1 MAKKKHH
8 EEGHVNHERWLVSYA
23 DMITL
28 LMVLFV
34 VLFAMGQTDK
44 DKMQALRS
52 SLQRAFA
59 VEVLQG
65 TEPSS
70 LKGASGSSIIPAVVP
85 SVLSQEVTAMTGG
98 STQDGPIAQALQEV
112 REAVND
118 VPIPPDTSGRVE
130 VGASRE
136 GIVISL
142 AGNLLFDS
150 GKSDLKPRGM
160 ILLDT
165 LAERLRT
172 MPNEIRVEG
181 HTDGVPIATALYP
194 SNWELSSARATTVS
208 RYFAEHSEIEP
219 MRLSAA
225 GYGEFRPVAPND
237 TREGRARNRRVD
249 LVVLFPQATQQM
261 QAASGGRPAAAPAT
275 RAGAPSSTSSSAPA
289 TAPGATSSGAT
300 APSALATAPGAPGA
314 PVADRGTHP

>member
-1 MAKKKHH
+1 MARKKHH

-44 DKMQALRS
+44 NKLDALRS

-59 VEVLQG
+59 VEVLRG
-65 TEPSS
+65 AEPTS
-70 LKGASGSSIIPAVVP
+70 LKGSSGASIIPPVVP
-85 SVLSQEVTAMTGG
+85 LAITQELMAVTGQTTPDPKMA
-98 STQDGPIAQALQEV
+98 SALQEV
-112 REAVND
+112 REALTQ
-118 VPIPPDTSGRVE
+118 VPVPSDTSGSVD

-142 AGNLLFDS
+142 TGNLLFDS

-160 ILLDT
+160 TLMDT

-172 MPNEIRVEG
+172 MPNDIRVEG
-181 HTDGVPIATALYP
+181 HTDNISIATPLYP
-194 SNWELSSARATTVS
+194 SNWELSSARATTVA
-208 RYFAEHSEIEP
+208 RYLAEHGEITP
-219 MRLSAA
+219 NRLIAA
-225 GYGEFRPVAPND
+225 GYGEFHPVAPND

-249 LVVLFPQATQQM
+249 LVILFPQGSAPQPNAV
-261 QAASGGRPAAAPAT
+261 AAQAAAPRVT
-275 RAGAPSSTSSSAPA
+275 SQGAQP
-289 TAPGATSSGAT
+289 
-300 APSALATAPGAPGA
+300 
-314 PVADRGTHP
+314 

>member
-8 EEGHVNHERWLVSYA
+8 DEGHVNHERWLVSYA

-34 VLFAMGQTDK
+34 VLFAMGRTDQAK
-44 DKMQALRS
+44 LEALRT
-52 SLQRAFA
+52 SLQKAFS
-59 VEVLQG
+59 VEVLAG
-65 TEPSS
+65 AEPTS
-70 LKGASGSSIIPAVVP
+70 LKGGSGSSVIPAVVP
-85 SVLSQEVTAMTGG
+85 LSITREVMAVTGETVPDPQMATA
-98 STQDGPIAQALQEV
+98 LHEV
-112 REAVND
+112 REALVQI
-118 VPIPPDTSGRVE
+118 PIPSDTSGSVE

-160 ILLDT
+160 TLLDT

-181 HTDGVPIATALYP
+181 HTDNIPIATPLYP
-194 SNWELSSARATTVS
+194 SNWELASARATTVG
-208 RYFAEHSEIEP
+208 RYLAEHSNIAP
-219 MRLSAA
+219 NRLIAA
-225 GYGEFRPVAPND
+225 GYGEFRPIAPND

-249 LVVLFPQATQQM
+249 LVVLFPQA
-261 QAASGGRPAAAPAT
+261 PAAAEGTA
-275 RAGAPSSTSSSAPA
+275 STGNAESRIAQ
-289 TAPGATSSGAT
+289 
-300 APSALATAPGAPGA
+300 
-314 PVADRGTHP
+314 RGTQP

>member
-1 MAKKKHH
+1 MAKRKHH

-34 VLFAMGQTDK
+34 VLYAMGQTDK
-44 DKMQALRS
+44 SKLEQLRT
-52 SLQRAFA
+52 SLQRAFS
-59 VEVLQG
+59 VEVLRG
-65 TEPSS
+65 TETTS
-70 LKGASGSSIIPAVVP
+70 LRGSSGSSLVPPVVP
-85 SVLSQEVTAMTGG
+85 LAITQEVIAMTGE
-98 STQDGPIAQALQEV
+98 TTPDPRMVQTLQEV
-112 REAVND
+112 RQTLVD
-118 VPIPPDTSGRVE
+118 IPIPPDTSGSVD

-160 ILLDT
+160 MLLDT

-181 HTDGVPIATALYP
+181 HTDNIPIATPLYP
-194 SNWELSSARATTVS
+194 SNWELSSARATTVA
-208 RYFAEHSEIEP
+208 RYFVENDDIAP
-219 MRLSAA
+219 QRLIAA
-225 GYGEFRPVAPND
+225 GMGEFRPVAEND

-249 LVVLFPQATQQM
+249 LVVLFPQTPGGA
-261 QAASGGRPAAAPAT
+261 QAAQARTQLDQRVAESRGSRP
-275 RAGAPSSTSSSAPA
+275 
-289 TAPGATSSGAT
+289 
-300 APSALATAPGAPGA
+300 
-314 PVADRGTHP
+314 

>member
-34 VLFAMGQTDK
+34 VLYAMGQTDK
-44 DKMQALRS
+44 SKLDALRS

-59 VEVLQG
+59 VEVLMG
-65 TEPSS
+65 AEPSS
-70 LKGASGSSIIPAVVP
+70 LKGSSGSAIVP
-85 SVLSQEVTAMTGG
+85 QLVPHLVTQEVMAMTGG
-98 STQDGPIAQALQEV
+98 GQADPQMAAALHEV
-112 REAVND
+112 REALLQ
-118 VPIPPDTSGRVE
+118 VPVPSETSGRVE

-142 AGNLLFDS
+142 NGNMLFDS

-172 MPNEIRVEG
+172 MPNEIRIEG
-181 HTDGVPIATALYP
+181 HTDNIPIATPLYP
-194 SNWELSSARATTVS
+194 SNWELSSARATTVG
-208 RYFAEHSEIEP
+208 RYLAEHSEVAP
-219 MRLSAA
+219 NRLIAA
-225 GYGEFRPVAPND
+225 GYGEYRPVAPND

-249 LVVLFPQATQQM
+249 LVVLFPQAVGQPQTV
-261 QAASGGRPAAAPAT
+261 
-275 RAGAPSSTSSSAPA
+275 AGARAVDPR
-289 TAPGATSSGAT
+289 
-300 APSALATAPGAPGA
+300 
-314 PVADRGTHP
+314 VANRGTQP

>member
-44 DKMQALRS
+44 NKMEALQT
-52 SLQRAFA
+52 SLHRAFN
-59 VEVLQG
+59 VQVLQG
-65 TEPSS
+65 AEPSS
-70 LKGASGSSIIPAVVP
+70 VKGSSGASLIPPVIPAT
-85 SVLSQEVTAMTGG
+85 LSQEVLAMTGG
-98 STQDGPIAQALQEV
+98 SEQDGPIAQALQEV
-112 REAVND
+112 RQAVNE
-118 VPIPPDTSGRVE
+118 VPVPPDTSARVE

-181 HTDGVPIATALYP
+181 HTDNIPIATALYP

-208 RYFAEHSEIEP
+208 RYLSEHSEIAP
-219 MRLSAA
+219 IRLAAA

-237 TREGRARNRRVD
+237 SREGRARNRRVD
-249 LVVLFPQATQQM
+249 LVVLFPQAPAAARALAGPN
-261 QAASGGRPAAAPAT
+261 AASPNAAGVRPAAAPA
-275 RAGAPSSTSSSAPA
+275 AAPASAPA
-289 TAPGATSSGAT
+289 SAPAPAGAAAGAT
-300 APSALATAPGAPGA
+300 
-314 PVADRGTHP
+314 VADRGTHP